1 MSKLDVGAGVS
12 TSVSARIT
20 DGVGRLRGIWVT
32 YLPGDRVGLD
42 GPSCLRVPVRA
53 SFPPDATSFRGPK
66 RQSALW
72 AAPRGRR

>member
-1 MSKLDVGAGVS
+1 M
-12 TSVSARIT
+12 
-20 DGVGRLRGIWVT
+20 RGIWVT